1 MTELL
6 VTPKSVNHI
15 EVLIEKG
22 ADAFVIGEQKF
33 GLRLAGEFN
42 REAMREAV
50 NLAHSKDKKIYAA
63 VNGLFHNYHLNAV
76 ESYIEFLHE
85 INVDRII
92 FGDPAVIMF
101 VKNQDNPIPL
111 NWDAE
116 TLVTNYFQ
124 CNYWGKK
131 GGKRAQ
137 LARELNLEEILN
149 IKANANVEIEVQ
161 VHGMTCMFQS
171 KRMLLGNYYTFQER
185 QLKIERN
192 LVADE
197 LLLYD
202 EERDNKYPVFEDYN
216 GTHIMSPHDICLI
229 EELEPLLEAG
239 IDALKIDGVLQSEEY
254 INVCT
259 EQYREAID
267 LYNEDPEAYEDEKF
281 MLVDPI
287 EAIQPE
293 HRPFDEGFLYKQTVY

>member
-131 GGKRAQ
+131 GAKRAQ

-229 EELEPLLEAG
+229 EELDPLLEAG

-267 LYNEDPEAYEDEKF
+267 LYNEVPEAYEDEKF

>member
-6 VTPKSVNHI
+6 VTPKSVEHI
-15 EVLIEKG
+15 EILIEKG

-42 REAMREAV
+42 KTAMAKAV
-50 NLAHSKDKKIYAA
+50 EIIHRSGKKAYAA
-63 VNGLFHNYHLNAV
+63 VNGIFHNYHLNAV
-76 ESYIEFLHE
+76 EAYIDFLHE
-85 INVDRII
+85 IKVDRII
-92 FGDPAVIMF
+92 FGDPAVVMF
-101 VKNQDNPIPL
+101 VKQQTQPIPL
-111 NWDAE
+111 HWDAE
-116 TLVTNYFQ
+116 ALVTNYFQ
-124 CNYWGKK
+124 CNYWGEK
-131 GGKRAQ
+131 GAARAQ
-137 LARELNLEEILN
+137 LARELSLDEILN
-149 IKANANVEIEVQ
+149 IKAHANVEIEVQ

-185 QLKIERN
+185 QMKIERN
-192 LVADE
+192 TEAND

-202 EERDNKYPVFEDYN
+202 EERDNKYPVYEDYN
-216 GTHIMSPHDICLI
+216 GTHIMSPNDICLI

-239 IDALKIDGVLQSEEY
+239 IDSLKIDGILQSENY

-287 EAIQPE
+287 ESIQPE
-293 HRPFDEGFLYKQTVY
+293 HRPFDEGFLFKQTVY